1 MSTSAAF
8 AAISAANSAS
18 AAASEAAAREAA
30 QLACQA
36 SMPAYAHQSSGIE
49 QMRAYADCVN
59 LLYPGEDSS
68 LNVMLVKAMIAACFV
83 SIAIA
88 VYILRKDEYIDTSE
102 WFMMILLAGIA
113 GPVGVLTLFWAWNGV
128 IYLFTA

>member
-18 AAASEAAAREAA
+18 AAASEAAAKEAA

-36 SMPAYAHQSSGIE
+36 SMPAYAHHSSGIE

-59 LLYPGEDSS
+59 LLYPGADSGM
-68 LNVMLVKAMIAACFV
+68 NVLLVKAMIAACFV

-88 VYILRKDEYIDTSE
+88 VYILRKEYRDPIE
-102 WFMMILLAGIA
+102 WVLGILLAAMA
-113 GPVGVLTLFWAWNGV
+113 GPICLLTLFGAWHAV